1 MCQGGE
7 SLLRLTYNQIASK
20 NIINSASLAT
30 EDDMHILSLS
40 DIQLIIRL
48 FEQRDV
54 LSDTQGREHQIYHLI
69 KMGYLRPLRGIYALT
84 ELGERTA
91 RSLQMRQ
98 FVPSKMAEP
107 EHALTD
113 DSGEAASLTATES
126 SATLTTDSATES
138 AALAE

>member
-1 MCQGGE
+1 
-7 SLLRLTYNQIASK
+7 
-20 NIINSASLAT
+20 
-30 EDDMHILSLS
+30 MHILSLS

-54 LSDTQGREHQIYHLI
+54 LSDAQGREQQVYHLI
-69 KMGYLRPLRGIYALT
+69 KIGYLRPLRGIYALT

-107 EHALTD
+107 AHALTD
-113 DSGEAASLTATES
+113 ASGEAASLDAPQSSVES
-126 SATLTTDSATES
+126 SAEPTTDSAPES
-138 AALAE
+138 AAMAEQA

>member
-1 MCQGGE
+1 
-7 SLLRLTYNQIASK
+7 
-20 NIINSASLAT
+20 
-30 EDDMHILSLS
+30 MHILSLS

-54 LSDTQGREHQIYHLI
+54 LSDAQGREHQVYHLI

-98 FVPSKMAEP
+98 FVPSKVVDETQALANSSETP
-107 EHALTD
+107 HAD
-113 DSGEAASLTATES
+113 AGAEAAAEATPEV
-126 SATLTTDSATES
+126 
-138 AALAE
+138 AEQT

>member
-1 MCQGGE
+1 
-7 SLLRLTYNQIASK
+7 LRLTYNQIEPE

-98 FVPSKMAEP
+98 FVPSNMAEP

>member
-1 MCQGGE
+1 
-7 SLLRLTYNQIASK
+7 
-20 NIINSASLAT
+20 
-30 EDDMHILSLS
+30 MHILSLS

-54 LSDTQGREHQIYHLI
+54 LSDAQGREQQVYHLI
-69 KMGYLRPLRGIYALT
+69 KIGYLRPLRGIYALT

-113 DSGEAASLTATES
+113 ASGEAASLASTEP
-126 SATLTTDSATES
+126 SAEPTTDSATES
-138 AALAE
+138 AALVEQA

>member
-1 MCQGGE
+1 V
-7 SLLRLTYNQIASK
+7 TYNQIAPK
-20 NIINSASLAT
+20 NIINYASLAT

-48 FEQRDV
+48 FEQHEV
-54 LSDTQGREHQIYHLI
+54 LSDAQGREQQVYHLI
-69 KMGYLRPLRGIYALT
+69 KIGYLRPLRGIYALT

-98 FVPSKMAEP
+98 FVPSKMAEA

-113 DSGEAASLTATES
+113 ASGDAASLTASES
-126 SATLTTDSATES
+126 SAEPTSDSATES
-138 AALAE
+138 AAVAEQA

>member
-1 MCQGGE
+1 
-7 SLLRLTYNQIASK
+7 
-20 NIINSASLAT
+20 
-30 EDDMHILSLS
+30 MHILSLS

-48 FEQRDV
+48 FEQHEV
-54 LSDTQGREHQIYHLI
+54 LSDAQGREQQVYHLI

-113 DSGEAASLTATES
+113 ASGDATSLAATES
-126 SATLTTDSATES
+126 SAEASAEPTTDSATES
-138 AALAE
+138 AAVAEQA

>member
-1 MCQGGE
+1 
-7 SLLRLTYNQIASK
+7 LRLTYNQIALQ

-113 DSGEAASLTATES
+113 GSGDAASLASTES
-126 SATLTTDSATES
+126 PAELTTDSATES